1 MSRIFFTVGA
11 ERDYKKLPIDVQ
23 ERISLAFSEGFA
35 AYPFAPEFNTTKLKP
50 PLHGYKVRVG
60 NYRILFEFSPDL
72 ITVHKIK
79 HRKDAYR

>member
-1 MSRIFFTVGA
+1 MSRIFFTTGA
-11 ERDYKKLPIDVQ
+11 ERDYKKLSVEIQARVTNV
-23 ERISLAFSEGFA
+23 LEGRFA
-35 AYPFAPEFNTTKLKP
+35 SDPFAPEFKTTKLKP

>member
-1 MSRIFFTVGA
+1 MARIFFTTGA
-11 ERDYKKLPIDVQ
+11 ERDYKKLPIEAQ
-23 ERISLAFSEGFA
+23 GRISLAFSERFVA
-35 AYPFAPEFNTTKLKP
+35 DPFAPEFNTTKLKP

-60 NYRILFEFSPDL
+60 DYRILFEFSPDL

>member
-1 MSRIFFTVGA
+1 MSRIFFTTGA

-35 AYPFAPEFNTTKLKP
+35 ANPFAPEFNTTKLKP

-60 NYRILFEFSPDL
+60 NYRILFEFSTEA
-72 ITVHKIK
+72 ITVYKIK
-79 HRKDAYR
+79 HRKDSYR